1 MNETAAAAKPAP
13 IPTHNL
19 LLKLV
24 DMPLYDTVEIVG
36 YDPNSQIKD
45 LRLHRGKFDAYCLG
59 CGKHTTWTA
68 LVMPELEQRAKQERT
83 AAPPPI
89 SSSSSSHFSGP
100 TVHNWSGE
108 FKLRISCA
116 RDIHHHGDFYFDTL
130 GPSAFDYNRFKTGE
144 PVELGPTLLVKVGQ
158 YPSLTDFQLGD
169 LTEFEDGMSK
179 QQRREFVRA
188 TNTAAHGFNVA
199 ACVYLRRVFESVLAE
214 ARDEYMAQHGL
225 IEWPKFQDSRTDDRI
240 WLLREYLPKFLSEH
254 PQLYRVLSL
263 GVHELT
269 EEQCATELPMLRKA
283 IELIMRD
290 RVTAARQKREREA
303 VSKLVAQ
310 AVDRHKG

>member
-19 LLKLV
+19 LLRLV
-24 DMPLYDTVEIVG
+24 GMPLYDTVELVG
-36 YDPNSQIKD
+36 YDPTGQIKD
-45 LRLHRGKFDAYCLG
+45 LRLHRGKFDAYCPG

-68 LVMPELEQRAKQERT
+68 VVTPELEQRAKQESA
-83 AAPPPI
+83 AAPL
-89 SSSSSSHFSGP
+89 SSSSSSRFSGP
-100 TVHNWSGE
+100 TIQNWQGE
-108 FKLRISCA
+108 FKLRIFCA
-116 RDIHHHGDFYFDTL
+116 RDSRHHGDFYFDTL
-130 GPSAFDYNRFKTGE
+130 GPSVFDYIRFKTGE
-144 PVELGPTLLVKVGQ
+144 GIELDPTLLVKVGQ

-225 IEWPKFQDSRTDDRI
+225 TEWPEFQDARTDHRI
-240 WLLREYLPKFLSEH
+240 RLLREHLPKFLSEH

-269 EEQCATELPMLRKA
+269 EEQCAAELPMLRKA

-290 RVTAARQKREREA
+290 RVTAARQKREREE

>member
-19 LLKLV
+19 LLRLV
-24 DMPLYDTVEIVG
+24 NMPLYDTVELVG
-36 YDPNSQIKD
+36 DNPHSQIKA
-45 LRLHRGKFDAYCLG
+45 LRLHRGKFDAYCPG

-68 LVMPELEQRAKQERT
+68 VVTPELEQRAKLES
-83 AAPPPI
+83 AAPPL
-89 SSSSSSHFSGP
+89 SSSSRFSGP
-100 TVHNWSGE
+100 TVHNWQGD
-108 FKLRISCA
+108 FKLGIFCA
-116 RDIHHHGDFYFDTL
+116 RDSRHHGDFYFDTL
-130 GPSAFDYNRFKTGE
+130 GPSAFDYILLKTGE
-144 PVELGPTLLVKVGQ
+144 GIELDPTLLVKVGQ

-188 TNTAAHGFNVA
+188 TNSAAHGFNVA
-199 ACVYLRRVFESVLAE
+199 ACVYFRRVFESVLME

-225 IEWPKFQDSRTDDRI
+225 TEWQEFKDARTDERI
-240 WLLREYLPKFLSEH
+240 RLLREHLPRFMSEH
-254 PQLYRVLSL
+254 PQLYGVLSL

-269 EEQCATELPMLRKA
+269 EEQCAAELPMLRKA

-290 RVTAARQKREREA
+290 RVTAARQNREREE

-310 AVDRHKG
+310 AVGRHKG